1 MEWIIINFIE
11 AILISWFI
19 SSLLDVEKNK
29 NVYRFILFVVNFSII
44 TLSNYISMYDIFL
57 TTIIIAV
64 NLFVSCYFV
73 NNDWYEILFVVCLEA
88 VYNVAIIVI
97 TAIIINIFGIPKIDL
112 ISKILYFIFGAFI
125 INYLKNNKLSFNKKI
140 YLMISFILL
149 CLQMVFGHFLLIFLL
164 IKNELTDIYISLIVF
179 LICCIGLFF
188 VMIEVSKIMKE
199 QHELKLLKQEI
210 DNEKTVA
217 YLYEQLKITKHDLK
231 HNFDL
236 LDYYLNENRYD
247 KIQEYVSEKK
257 LIVDSMPTFVQSKNQ
272 LINAIINNKIM
283 LAYAN
288 QLHIVCHIEVDER
301 IEIDDYDLNELLSN
315 ILDNAI
321 EYCSKQGNIHIEIIQ
336 DELFLH
342 MKVENDILNNDI
354 DMKTKKDKCYHGY
367 GIKSIKRIIQKYK
380 GSLDITID
388 KTFELKGTLLL
399 KK

>member
-44 TLSNYISMYDIFL
+44 TLSNYISMYDLFL
-57 TTIIIAV
+57 TTFIIIT
-64 NLFVSCYFV
+64 NTFISYYFV
-73 NNDWYEILFVVCLEA
+73 NNEWYEILFVVCLEA

-97 TAIIINIFGIPKIDL
+97 TVIIINIFGIPNIDL
-112 ISKILYFIFGAFI
+112 LSKILYFIFGIFI
-125 INYLKNNKLSFNKKI
+125 LKYLRNNKFSFNKKI
-140 YLMISFILL
+140 YLMISFILF

-164 IKNELTDIYISLIVF
+164 IKNELIDIYISLIVF

-188 VMIEVSKIMKE
+188 VMIEVSKIMQE

-247 KIQEYVSEKK
+247 KIQEYVLEKK
-257 LIVDSMPTFVQSKNQ
+257 IIVDSMPTFIKSKNK

-288 QLHIVCHIEVDER
+288 QFHVVCHIEVDER
-301 IEIDDYDLNELLSN
+301 IEINDYDLSELLSN

-321 EYCSKQGNIHIEIIQ
+321 EYCSKQGNINIEIIQ

-342 MKVENDILNNDI
+342 MKVENDILNDKI
-354 DMKTKKDKCYHGY
+354 DMKTKKDNRYHGY
-367 GIKSIKRIIQKYK
+367 GIKSIKRIIQKYN

-388 KTFELKGTLLL
+388 KTFQLKGTLLL